1 MSKNSLVSI
10 IIVNWNGKNYLQKCL
25 SSLNKITYYPTEII
39 VVDQNS
45 SDGSQRLVK
54 RKYPK
59 IKLIENK
66 ENTGYVGGNNLGV
79 SEAKGKYI
87 LILNNDIELEKNFL
101 EPLVRAFEKESKLGV
116 AQPKAVNLREK
127 GKLDGGGSFFTMTGF
142 LYHKGYMDKASKPEY
157 NKRYPVYSVKG
168 AYMMTRSELWNKL
181 GGLDPDF
188 FIYFEESD
196 YCGRVWLSGH
206 TVEYIPES
214 VVYHWGGGDTTEDW
228 ERRFALVQYRSFKN
242 RICSY
247 FKNLSFKKLLILLP
261 VHIGI
266 CLGVSLFYLLKGQYK
281 FSLAILRALSWNLI
295 NLNKTLK
302 KRDYIQSRLR
312 KIDDNDFFKEV
323 EKNIGL
329 SYYFRLVFLLQKK

>member
-87 LILNNDIELEKNFL
+87 LILNNDIEVEKNFL

-214 VVYHWGGGDTTEDW
+214 IVYHWGGGDTERDW
-228 ERRFALVQYRSFKN
+228 KKRFATVQYRIYKN

-247 FKNLSFKKLLILLP
+247 LKNLSLPYLLIVIP
-261 VHIGI
+261 IHIFLIFGGSV
-266 CLGVSLFYLLKGQYK
+266 LYLFSGNYQTSLSIWKAFW
-281 FSLAILRALSWNLI
+281 WNI
-295 NLNKTLK
+295 KNFNGTLK
-302 KRDYIQSRLR
+302 KRNIIQSKSR
-312 KIDDNDFFKEV
+312 KITDKEIFSV
-323 EKNIGL
+323 V
-329 SYYFRLVFLLQKK
+329 VFN